1 MTAEEILVM
10 VAMEAMMAT
19 ARVLLPAMMAMEKE
33 RLLLATMA
41 MVRGGLLL
49 AMTLMEAV
57 MARAK
62 LAMVKEILMAEH
74 PLVMVTIA
82 RLLAM
87 GKAIMDMAQEHIRH
101 PEDILQTAMMHMAR
115 VDMEQAIHL
124 MAIRRPVMVQR
135 QAMEGIHH
143 RVVMEHLLDMAVMA
157 RKAMMATGKGAHLA
171 MTRMAKAAHLAT
183 VRADGLPSAHDLDRA
198 RRCHIEASSLDLS
211 RRPRLARHS
220 NDMRG
225 RSGTTDQHG

>member
-1 MTAEEILVM
+1 MTAEEILVK

-74 PLVMVTIA
+74 PLVLVTIA
-82 RLLAM
+82 RLMVM
-87 GKAIMDMAQEHIRH
+87 GKAIMAMAQEHIRH
-101 PEDILQTAMMHMAR
+101 PEDILQLAMMHMAR
-115 VDMEQAIHL
+115 ADMEQAIHL

-143 RVVMEHLLDMAVMA
+143 QVAMALLLDMAVMA

-171 MTRMAKAAHLAT
+171 TTDMAKAAHLAT
-183 VRADGLPSAHDLDRA
+183 VRADALPSAHDLDRA
-198 RRCHIEASSLDLS
+198 RRCHIEASSLDPS
-211 RRPRLARHS
+211 RRPRLVRHS

>member
-1 MTAEEILVM
+1 MTAEEILVK
-10 VAMEAMMAT
+10 VAMEAMTAT
-19 ARVLLPAMMAMEKE
+19 ARGLLPAMMAMEKE

-74 PLVMVTIA
+74 PLVLVTIA
-82 RLLAM
+82 RLMVM
-87 GKAIMDMAQEHIRH
+87 GKAIMAMAQEHIRH
-101 PEDILQTAMMHMAR
+101 PEDILQLAMMHMAR
-115 VDMEQAIHL
+115 ADMEQAIHL

-171 MTRMAKAAHLAT
+171 TTRMAKAAT
-183 VRADGLPSAHDLDRA
+183 VRADALPSAHDLDRA